1 METQIKKTWPLLD
14 SENGIMQLIMAVGV
28 FLLMNLGVDEAA
40 AVALLTGL
48 LAMFGEV
55 RGIIKKGLDFV
66 WSWNSL
72 VYLAA
77 ALAVG
82 FPALSQYWDLLPD
95 LGRAIAEQNW
105 ALLGTL
111 LITLFNMILQ
121 SFRKDKSE
129 EEKENLPRDVRGW

>member
-129 EEKENLPRDVRGW
+129 EEKENLPRDVRGR